1 MDHWIE
7 TLIYVHPQ
15 QFKYRYEIQT
25 KKNKTKQNKAK
36 QTNKQKKRTTNKTEE
51 IKKINQ
57 IIMALTTVRGVRII
71 DKSLIV

>member
-25 KKNKTKQNKAK
+25 KKNKTKQKK
-36 QTNKQKKRTTNKTEE
+36 QKKKKRTTNKTEE
-51 IKKINQ
+51 IKKRNQ
-57 IIMALTTVRGVRII
+57 IIMALPTVRGVRII
-71 DKSLIV
+71 DKSLIE

>member
-25 KKNKTKQNKAK
+25 KKNKTKQSKTNK
-36 QTNKQKKRTTNKTEE
+36 QTNKQKTTNKTEE
-51 IKKINQ
+51 IKKRNQ
-57 IIMALTTVRGVRII
+57 IIMALPTVRGVRII

>member
-25 KKNKTKQNKAK
+25 KKNKTKQSKR
-36 QTNKQKKRTTNKTEE
+36 NKQKKRTTNKTEE
-51 IKKINQ
+51 IKKRNQ
-57 IIMALTTVRGVRII
+57 IIMALPTVRGVRII
-71 DKSLIV
+71 DKSLTE

>member
-25 KKNKTKQNKAK
+25 KKNKTKQRK
-36 QTNKQKKRTTNKTEE
+36 TNKQKKRTTNRTEE
-51 IKKINQ
+51 IKKEI
-57 IIMALTTVRGVRII
+57 
-71 DKSLIV
+71 K

>member
-25 KKNKTKQNKAK
+25 KKNKTKQSKR
-36 QTNKQKKRTTNKTEE
+36 NKQKKKRTTNKTEE
-51 IKKINQ
+51 IKKRNQ
-57 IIMALTTVRGVRII
+57 IIMALPTVRGVRII
-71 DKSLIV
+71 DKSLIE

>member
-36 QTNKQKKRTTNKTEE
+36 QTNKQTKRTTNKTEE
-51 IKKINQ
+51 IKKRNQ
-57 IIMALTTVRGVRII
+57 IIMALPTVRGVRII

>member
-25 KKNKTKQNKAK
+25 KKNKTKQNKEK
-36 QTNKQKKRTTNKTEE
+36 QTNKQKKRTTNRTEE
-51 IKKINQ
+51 IKKRNQ
-57 IIMALTTVRGVRII
+57 IIMALPTVRGVRII
-71 DKSLIV
+71 DKSLTE

>member
-25 KKNKTKQNKAK
+25 KKNKTKQNREK
-36 QTNKQKKRTTNKTEE
+36 QTNKQKRTTNRTEE
-51 IKKINQ
+51 IKK
-57 IIMALTTVRGVRII
+57 
-71 DKSLIV
+71 KSNNYGSANGSRRPNN

>member
-25 KKNKTKQNKAK
+25 KKNKTKQSKRNK
-36 QTNKQKKRTTNKTEE
+36 QTKKRTTNKTEE
-51 IKKINQ
+51 IKKRNQ
-57 IIMALTTVRGVRII
+57 IIMALPTVRGVRII
-71 DKSLIV
+71 DKSLIE

>member
-25 KKNKTKQNKAK
+25 KKNKTKQSKR
-36 QTNKQKKRTTNKTEE
+36 NKQKKRTTNKTEE
-51 IKKINQ
+51 IKKRNQ
-57 IIMALTTVRGVRII
+57 IIMALPTVRGVRII
-71 DKSLIV
+71 DKSLIE

>member
-25 KKNKTKQNKAK
+25 KKNKTKQNKEK
-36 QTNKQKKRTTNKTEE
+36 QTNKQKKRTTNRTEE
-51 IKKINQ
+51 IKKEI
-57 IIMALTTVRGVRII
+57 
-71 DKSLIV
+71 K

>member
-25 KKNKTKQNKAK
+25 KKNETKQSK
-36 QTNKQKKRTTNKTEE
+36 TNKQKKRTTNKTEE
-51 IKKINQ
+51 IKKRNQ
-57 IIMALTTVRGVRII
+57 IIMALPTVRGVRII

>member
-25 KKNKTKQNKAK
+25 KKNKTKQSKR
-36 QTNKQKKRTTNKTEE
+36 NKQNKKRTTNKTEE
-51 IKKINQ
+51 IKKRNQ
-57 IIMALTTVRGVRII
+57 IIMALPTVRGVRII
-71 DKSLIV
+71 DKSLIE